1 MGFVI
6 RNVTFGNGVLV
17 CAPVTAKNEE
27 GICCDVKE
35 IMNNPVDLI
44 EWRCDSYAFGQ
55 NADRV
60 VETLGIIRNIT
71 DMPVVF
77 TYRTKSEGGEEGLS
91 DVITKSEYVSL
102 IKKVADTG
110 LADLIDVQTE
120 YLGSMAYELIEY
132 IKKKNVYVIAS
143 NHHFD
148 KTPENHR
155 MGKIFAR
162 MNDAGADILK
172 MAVMP
177 LCEKDVLRFMEF
189 TYDAAHMYDKPIVT
203 MSMGKLGMITRIAGV
218 LTGSAMTFA
227 NVTGSSA
234 PGQIPAQDMKT
245 FLDLTNTNNTK
256 KNGNIFLVGFMGCGK
271 STVAKALADKTGKKI
286 IDSDSL

>member
-110 LADLIDVQTE
+110 SADLIDVQTE

-132 IKKKNVYVIAS
+132 IKKKNVRNKPYITFS
-143 NHHFD
+143 Q
-148 KTPENHR
+148 E
-155 MGKIFAR
+155 
-162 MNDAGADILK
+162 AG
-172 MAVMP
+172 
-177 LCEKDVLRFMEF
+177 
-189 TYDAAHMYDKPIVT
+189 
-203 MSMGKLGMITRIAGV
+203 
-218 LTGSAMTFA
+218 LT
-227 NVTGSSA
+227 
-234 PGQIPAQDMKT
+234 
-245 FLDLTNTNNTK
+245 LT
-256 KNGNIFLVGFMGCGK
+256 
-271 STVAKALADKTGKKI
+271 A
-286 IDSDSL
+286 